1 MWWHTGAG
9 GLSCGAD
16 WMQISACCGNEH
28 LAGAGRRMIVIGHG
42 QTTTCSWQTTIR
54 RSVSST
60 WPPADDHVTT
70 SRRTAHLEPTQ
81 VRRRRH
87 IATLARPGLGSDG
100 LDGQHAAPLLGQLGA
115 RLRVRVEQGEVRYD
129 HRNRK
134 CYRKYAGERTQRT
147 DKHSDVRLGRH
158 IAVADRRHGDDSP
171 PQTTHLLVWRTTQD
185 VPVVG
190 GWVVAMAHHRPTGIE
205 VKSLVGLYCMRSA

>member
-87 IATLARPGLGSDG
+87 IATLARTTM
-100 LDGQHAAPLLGQLGA
+100 
-115 RLRVRVEQGEVRYD
+115 RLIPCGRWRSVA
-129 HRNRK
+129 
-134 CYRKYAGERTQRT
+134 C
-147 DKHSDVRLGRH
+147 RLACSTR
-158 IAVADRRHGDDSP
+158 P
-171 PQTTHLLVWRTTQD
+171 WVWR
-185 VPVVG
+185 PRRAARG
-190 GWVVAMAHHRPTGIE
+190 AASWAAWRAPSCASRTGRSSIRSPEPE
-205 VKSLVGLYCMRSA
+205 VLS